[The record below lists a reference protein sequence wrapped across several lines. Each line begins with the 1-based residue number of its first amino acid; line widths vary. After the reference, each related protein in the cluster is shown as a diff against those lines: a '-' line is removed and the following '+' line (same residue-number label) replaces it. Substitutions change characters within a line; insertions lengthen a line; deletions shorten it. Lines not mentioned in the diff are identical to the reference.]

1 MNSATQMTEVRSA
14 LASVVETFEPSRRVR
29 FKTLAPFKSEIRD
42 LKGRGAAFA
51 TIAEI
56 LKKHSVQ
63 VSHETVRRF
72 YREAIEQKPPGQ
84 KRSRNGSI
92 HTKSRKQTGNETSE
106 AKTPRQATAKAE
118 RGPRIARI
126 EDL

>member
-1 MNSATQMTEVRSA
+1 MSSATAMTEVRSA
-14 LASVVETFEPSRRVR
+14 LASVAESFEPSRRVR
-29 FKTLAPFKSEIRD
+29 FKNLAPFKNEIRD

-56 LKKHSVQ
+56 LKKHSVKA
-63 VSHETVRRF
+63 SHETVRRF
-72 YREAIEQKPPGQ
+72 YRETIEQKPPRRR
-84 KRSRNGSI
+84 RSPNGS
-92 HTKSRKQTGNETSE
+92 HPNKPSQQRRNKTNE
-106 AKTPRQATAKAE
+106 AKTSQAAKAE